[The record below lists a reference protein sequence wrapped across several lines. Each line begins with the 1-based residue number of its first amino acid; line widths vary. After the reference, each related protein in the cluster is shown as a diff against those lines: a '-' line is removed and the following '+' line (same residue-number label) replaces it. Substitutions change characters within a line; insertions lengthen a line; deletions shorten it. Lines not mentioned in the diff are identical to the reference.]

1 MVVLLLQIIVVVE
14 MRSVEVAKPNAS
26 EKHPIRNCS

>member
-14 MRSVEVAKPNAS
+14 MRRIEVAKPNAS
-26 EKHPIRNCS
+26 EKQPTRN

>member
-1 MVVLLLQIIVVVE
+1 MVVLLLQIIFVVE
-14 MRSVEVAKPNAS
+14 MRRLEVAKPNAR